1 MFGPINSDGAEDL
14 LLDGSEEA
22 SYVWPGKDGNGNGN
36 GSSSLEDELMYRDSA
51 SRLSLTEFEV
61 SPHKTSAEINLIE
74 ASKWLD
80 PYSPG
85 NRSIFAS
92 YLSVGFGLYFIQ
104 TPLAFYMV
112 NSLSCSPATQAVIT
126 GLLSL
131 PWALKIFC
139 GFLSDSVPIFGL
151 RRKPYFILGWCTF
164 AACNAFLASL
174 VNPGVLMLAV
184 FLFLGSLGFVLADV
198 CTDAMIVERSKL
210 YEHTGNQGTLQATG
224 YIIRF
229 FGGIIGAAA
238 GAALYNKASW
248 GWGLSMWVIFVI
260 NAAVP
265 LGFILPFVY
274 QLVEVRAEAPPQLRQ
289 QVASIWALVQK
300 RAVWRPCSFIYI
312 YNVLLLQNPAWN
324 SFLVAGL
331 GFSNFDI
338 GLLTLSG
345 AILSYVALVVYKR
358 YLFDVSWRLVYL
370 FATTFSFVFT
380 CLQLVLVLRLN
391 TKIGMSSVGYEL
403 LFAMGSYG
411 VVMFVQS
418 IQFLPACRMFLGMCP
433 SGAEGAS
440 YAMLTTLS
448 NLAGTVSY
456 SLAAACS
463 SIWDV
468 SIPTL
473 ESGNYEGM
481 WKLTLLCGSVQLTG
495 LLFLF
500 LLPSGVA
507 EQVRRLVC
515 LLFLPVCCSC
525 LRLAHSLIFAH
536 HPPDPPTH
544 PPTHAAQLAMQR
556 NSSSSKQAGAAFL
569 FVIFSS
575 LVFVISYTFL
585 TID

>member
-1 MFGPINSDGAEDL
+1 MSVNSLFKTVDDGAGDA
-14 LLDGSEEA
+14 LLDGHSSNVWRENGLEE
-22 SYVWPGKDGNGNGN
+22 
-36 GSSSLEDELMYRDSA
+36 ELIYRESN
-51 SRLSLTEFEV
+51 SRLSLTEFENA
-61 SPHKTSAEINLIE
+61 PHKPSAEINLIE

-85 NRSIFAS
+85 NRAIFAS
-92 YLSVGFGLYFIQ
+92 YLAVGFGLYFIQ

-112 NSLSCSPATQAVIT
+112 NTLQLSPATQAVIT

-131 PWALKIFC
+131 PWALKIIC
-139 GFLSDSVPIFGL
+139 GFVSDSMPIMGL
-151 RRKPYFILGWCTF
+151 RRKPYFFLGWLTF
-164 AACNAFLASL
+164 SVCNIILA
-174 VNPGVLMLAV
+174 VAIQPGTLMLAS
-184 FLFLGSLGFVLADV
+184 FLFLQTMGFVQADV

-238 GAALYNKASW
+238 GAVLYNESSW
-248 GWGLSMWVIFVI
+248 GWGLPMWAIFSI

-265 LGFILPFVY
+265 VIFILPFVY
-274 QLVEVRAEAPPQLRQ
+274 QLVEVKTENPPQLRVQ
-289 QVASIWALVQK
+289 MASIWALVQK
-300 RAVWRPCSFIYI
+300 KAVWRPCCFIYI

-338 GLLTLSG
+338 GLLTLAG
-345 AILSYVALVVYKR
+345 AILSYFALVVYKR

-370 FATTFSFVFT
+370 FSTFISFVFT
-380 CLQLVLVLRLN
+380 CLQLVLVFQLN
-391 TKIGMSSVGYEL
+391 TKIGMDSVGYEL

-433 SGAEGAS
+433 EGAEGAS

-456 SLAAACS
+456 SLAAACAT
-463 SIWDV
+463 IWDV

-473 ESGNYEGM
+473 EAKDFSGM
-481 WKLTLLCGSVQLTG
+481 WRLTLLCGAVQLTG
-495 LLFLF
+495 LLFLT

-507 EQVRRLVC
+507 EQVRLS
-515 LLFLPVCCSC
+515 LSLSLPHTHSFTCHDDVDPF
-525 LRLAHSLIFAH
+525 SLIS
-536 HPPDPPTH
+536 PH
-544 PPTHAAQLAMQR
+544 PPTSQLATQQLALQR
-556 NSSSSKQAGAAFL
+556 NGSSSKLAGSVFMTVVGL
-569 FVIFSS
+569 S
-575 LVFVISYTFL
+575 LAYVVVYTFF
-585 TID
+585 TIAG